1 MSHLYLSH
9 FGLRQPPFDITPDPR
24 FFFVGGQRGALLE
37 GIAHAVFDTPGII
50 LVIGEVGSGKT
61 MLCRMLAQRL
71 RDQCTLIYLANPSFG
86 PQEIL
91 RGIAADLG
99 LTPEAG
105 EPLPLALQ
113 RALLELHARGRQA
126 VLLIDEAQAM
136 PPESIEE
143 VKLLS
148 NLETG
153 DRKLLQIILFGQPE
167 LDDLLSQPRLRQVR
181 DRVVHR
187 FAIPPLPPEDASRY
201 LDHRLACAGSA
212 GAELFDTDARRLL
225 VTRAQ
230 GSVRR
235 LNILADQSLLAAYA
249 AGASRVQR
257 EHVDKVL
264 RTNQPGN
271 ATAPSGTVSATRLR
285 PWWQRALIGVA
296 GVGVGTLAG
305 WWLAQRSESTADLQP
320 VAPLLA
326 TSDATTP
333 PPSAAPSSPLAT
345 SETTAP
351 TVPAANATAEAPA
364 SPASSTPPSAGN
376 AAPQS
381 ALQPVG
387 VPPTTAPLPA
397 AQSVGA
403 RYAHLD
409 SAVRQIVLDS
419 RAALD
424 APDRAGYTLQVGIET
439 DSRALARWTA
449 LPRPDG
455 WPLWIHDRHYKGQ
468 PAPVWAVYLGWF
480 ETREAARTA
489 LRTLSPEWAR
499 EKPQIRTLAAIRDEG
514 YPEQPPR

>member
-1 MSHLYLSH
+1 MSHLYLGH

-24 FFFVGGQRGALLE
+24 FFFVGGQRGAVLE

-105 EPLPLALQ
+105 EPLPLVLQ
-113 RALLELHARGRQA
+113 RALLALHARGRQA

-212 GAELFDTDARRLL
+212 GAELFDADARRLL
-225 VTRAQ
+225 VARAH

-249 AGASRVQR
+249 AGAGRVRR

-264 RTNQPGN
+264 RTTQSGN
-271 ATAPSGTVSATRLR
+271 TAAPPGTVSATRLR

-305 WWLAQRSESTADLQP
+305 WWLGQRPESTAALRP
-320 VAPLLA
+320 AAPLLA
-326 TSDATTP
+326 TSDSTTPSTSASPTSAAATPESTAPAVSASAASPAAPASTPAPASDNAP
-333 PPSAAPSSPLAT
+333 PPSAPRPAGAP
-345 SETTAP
+345 
-351 TVPAANATAEAPA
+351 PA
-364 SPASSTPPSAGN
+364 S
-376 AAPQS
+376 AAP
-381 ALQPVG
+381 
-387 VPPTTAPLPA
+387 
-397 AQSVGA
+397 SVGA

-409 SAVRQIVLDS
+409 TAVRQIVLDS

-424 APDRAGYTLQVGIET
+424 DPNRNGYTLQVGIET
-439 DSRALARWTA
+439 DSRALQRWTV
-449 LPRPDG
+449 LPRPDC
-455 WPLWIHDRHYKGQ
+455 WPLWVHDRQYTGQ

-489 LRTLSPEWAR
+489 LRRLPPEWAR
-499 EKPQIRTLAAIRDEG
+499 EKPQVRTLAAIREEG
-514 YPEQPPR
+514 YPERPPR

>member
-1 MSHLYLSH
+1 MSHLYLGH

-99 LTPEAG
+99 LTPAAG
-105 EPLPLALQ
+105 EPLPLVLQ

-181 DRVVHR
+181 DRIVHR

-212 GAELFDTDARRLL
+212 GAELFDADARRLL
-225 VTRAQ
+225 VARAQ

-249 AGASRVQR
+249 AGADRVQR

-264 RTNQPGN
+264 RTTQSANT
-271 ATAPSGTVSATRLR
+271 AAPSSTVSATRLR

-305 WWLAQRSESTADLQP
+305 WWLAQRPESTAALLP
-320 VAPLLA
+320 VAPMLA
-326 TSDATTP
+326 TSDSTPRSASAGSSSLSTT
-333 PPSAAPSSPLAT
+333 SETAAPS
-345 SETTAP
+345 
-351 TVPAANATAEAPA
+351 VPAANATAQSPSPPA
-364 SPASSTPPSAGN
+364 SPATPQADDAPPPSAPRPAGAPPAS
-376 AAPQS
+376 AAP
-381 ALQPVG
+381 
-387 VPPTTAPLPA
+387 
-397 AQSVGA
+397 SVGA

-409 SAVRQIVLDS
+409 TAVRQIVLDS

-424 APDRAGYTLQVGIET
+424 DPNRAGYTLQVGIGT
-439 DSRALARWTA
+439 DSRALERWTA

-480 ETREAARTA
+480 ETREAARAA
-489 LRTLSPEWAR
+489 LRTLPPEWAR
-499 EKPQIRTLAAIRDEG
+499 EKPQIRTLAAIREEG